1 MNTIL
6 IANSKGGCG
15 KSTLS
20 TNLAAALAAQ
30 GQDVMLAD
38 ADRQKSSIAWA
49 KRRPGTARP
58 ITVADW
64 TKGPGEVPKKITRLI
79 IDGPAGLRKDGFE
92 ALVAEADL
100 IVMPVLPSS
109 FDQDA
114 STAFLEKLDALKSI
128 RKNKK
133 GVAIVGN
140 RMRDRTRAAERL
152 DALAEIRDV
161 HARYGHIQE
170 VIVQNFRAKPDT
182 KLANAS
188 EPDLDDL
195 LWTIAAA
202 RLMLPDDVHVQAPP
216 NLGELAQ

>member
-20 TNLAAALAAQ
+20 TNLAAALAVA
-30 GQDVMLAD
+30 GHEVMLAD
-38 ADRQKSSIAWA
+38 ADRQKSSLAWA
-49 KRRPGTARP
+49 KRRPKTAKT
-58 ITVADW
+58 IVTADW
-64 TKGPGEVPKKITRLI
+64 TKGPGEVPKKITRLV
-79 IDGPAGLRKDGFE
+79 IDGPAGLRGDGFE

-100 IVMPVLPSS
+100 IIMPVLPSS

-140 RMRDRTRAAERL
+140 RMRDRTKAAERL
-152 DALAEIRDV
+152 DRFLSGLGHAVVARLRDSQ
-161 HARYGHIQE
+161 AYGE
-170 VIVQNFRAKPDT
+170 
-182 KLANAS
+182 
-188 EPDLDDL
+188 
-195 LWTIAAA
+195 AAA
-202 RLMLPDDVHVQAPP
+202 QGLSIFEVKGIR
-216 NLGELAQ
+216 AQLREDWQPLIGYIEHGTI

>member
-1 MNTIL
+1 MITIL

-20 TNLAAALAAQ
+20 INLAAALALA

-38 ADRQKSSIAWA
+38 ADRQKSSLAWS
-49 KRRPGTARP
+49 KRRPKTAKP

-64 TKGPGEVPKKITRLI
+64 TKGPGEVPKRITRLI

-92 ALVAEADL
+92 TLVAEADL

-114 STAFLEKLDALKSI
+114 STAFLEKLDSLKSI
-128 RKNKK
+128 RKNRK

-152 DALAEIRDV
+152 ERFLAGLGHAVVARLRDSQ
-161 HARYGHIQE
+161 AYGE
-170 VIVQNFRAKPDT
+170 
-182 KLANAS
+182 
-188 EPDLDDL
+188 
-195 LWTIAAA
+195 AAA
-202 RLMLPDDVHVQAPP
+202 QGLSIFEIKGVRTQLRDDWKPLIDYIEHGV
-216 NLGELAQ
+216 L

>member
-20 TNLAAALAAQ
+20 VNLASALALA
-30 GQDVMLAD
+30 GEHVMLAD
-38 ADRQKSSIAWA
+38 ADRQKSSLSWA
-49 KRRPGTARP
+49 RRRPATARS

-64 TKGPGEVPKKITRLI
+64 TKGPGDIPKGVTRLI

-92 ALVAEADL
+92 TLVAEADL
-100 IVMPVLPSS
+100 IVMPVLPST

-152 DALAEIRDV
+152 DRFLAGLGHAVVARLRDSM
-161 HARYGHIQE
+161 AYGE
-170 VIVQNFRAKPDT
+170 
-182 KLANAS
+182 
-188 EPDLDDL
+188 
-195 LWTIAAA
+195 AAA
-202 RLMLPDDVHVQAPP
+202 QGLSIFEAKGVRPVLREDWKPLVDYVEHGV
-216 NLGELAQ
+216 L

>member
-1 MNTIL
+1 MITIL

-20 TNLAAALAAQ
+20 TNLAAALAAA
-30 GQDVMLAD
+30 GHEVMLAD
-38 ADRQKSSIAWA
+38 ADRQKSSTAWA
-49 KRRPGTARP
+49 RRRPKTAKA
-58 ITVADW
+58 IVTADW

-79 IDGPAGLRKDGFE
+79 IDGPAGLRKEGFE

-128 RKNKK
+128 RKNRK

-152 DALAEIRDV
+152 DRFLSGLGHAVVARIRDSQ
-161 HARYGHIQE
+161 AYGEAASQGLSIFE
-170 VIVQNFRAKPDT
+170 IKGVRGPLREDWKPLIDYIEHGI
-182 KLANAS
+182 L
-188 EPDLDDL
+188 
-195 LWTIAAA
+195 
-202 RLMLPDDVHVQAPP
+202 
-216 NLGELAQ
+216 

>member
-20 TNLAAALAAQ
+20 TNLAAVLAAA
-30 GQDVMLAD
+30 GEEVMLAD
-38 ADRQKSSIAWA
+38 ADRQKSSLAWA
-49 KRRPGTARP
+49 KRRPKAARP
-58 ITVADW
+58 ILTADW
-64 TKGPGEVPKKITRLI
+64 TKGPGEVPKTITRLI

-92 ALVAEADL
+92 ALVTEADL
-100 IVMPVLPSS
+100 ILMPVLPSS

-140 RMRDRTRAAERL
+140 RMRDRTKAAERL
-152 DALAEIRDV
+152 DRFLSGLGHAVIARLRDSQ
-161 HARYGHIQE
+161 AYGE
-170 VIVQNFRAKPDT
+170 
-182 KLANAS
+182 
-188 EPDLDDL
+188 
-195 LWTIAAA
+195 AAA
-202 RLMLPDDVHVQAPP
+202 LGLSIFEIKGVRPP
-216 NLGELAQ
+216 LREDWRPLIDYIEHGIL

>member
-20 TNLAAALAAQ
+20 VNLAAALALA
-30 GQDVMLAD
+30 GQEVMLAD
-38 ADRQKSSIAWA
+38 ADRQKSILAWSR
-49 KRRPGTARP
+49 RRPGTANP
-58 ITVADW
+58 VSVADW
-64 TKGPGEVPKKITRLI
+64 TKGPGEVPKKVTRLI

-92 ALVAEADL
+92 TLVAEADL
-100 IVMPVLPSS
+100 IIMPVLPST

-152 DALAEIRDV
+152 DRFLAGLGHAVVARLRDST
-161 HARYGHIQE
+161 AYGE
-170 VIVQNFRAKPDT
+170 
-182 KLANAS
+182 
-188 EPDLDDL
+188 
-195 LWTIAAA
+195 AAA
-202 RLMLPDDVHVQAPP
+202 QGLSIFEAKGVRPVLRDDWKPLIDYVEHGI
-216 NLGELAQ
+216 L

>member
-20 TNLAAALAAQ
+20 INLAAALAAA
-30 GQDVMLAD
+30 GEEVMLAD
-38 ADRQKSSIAWA
+38 ADRQKSALAWA
-49 KRRPGTARP
+49 KRRPGTAKP
-58 ITVADW
+58 ITVVDW
-64 TKGPGEVPKKITRLI
+64 TKGPGEVPKKVTRLI

-100 IVMPVLPSS
+100 ILMPVLPSS

-133 GVAIVGN
+133 G
-140 RMRDRTRAAERL
+140 
-152 DALAEIRDV
+152 
-161 HARYGHIQE
+161 
-170 VIVQNFRAKPDT
+170 
-182 KLANAS
+182 
-188 EPDLDDL
+188 
-195 LWTIAAA
+195 AAA
-202 RLMLPDDVHVQAPP
+202 R
-216 NLGELAQ
+216 GLAAADRLYRVRHPLRRVRPLRHIRYQGHAADRSGHSRGDERFD

>member
-20 TNLAAALAAQ
+20 TNLAAVLAAA
-30 GQDVMLAD
+30 GEEVMLAD
-38 ADRQKSSIAWA
+38 ADRQRSSLAWA
-49 KRRPGTARP
+49 KRRPKSAKT
-58 ITVADW
+58 ILTADW
-64 TKGPGEVPKKITRLI
+64 TKGPGEIPKKITRLI

-100 IVMPVLPSS
+100 ILMPVLPSS

-114 STAFLEKLDALKSI
+114 STAFLEKLDALKAI
-128 RKNKK
+128 RKSKK

-152 DALAEIRDV
+152 DRFLSGLGHHVIARIRDSQ
-161 HARYGHIQE
+161 AYGE
-170 VIVQNFRAKPDT
+170 
-182 KLANAS
+182 
-188 EPDLDDL
+188 
-195 LWTIAAA
+195 AAA
-202 RLMLPDDVHVQAPP
+202 QGLSIFEIKGVRPP
-216 NLGELAQ
+216 LREDWKPLIDYIEHGIL